1 MKRLISISVTGALAL
16 ILLLPNPSAAAGLK
30 KGLKV
35 GLNLAQ
41 LSGESMAD
49 LNAYLG
55 ENLKSKLGYCLGGY
69 VTYNINKIFAI
80 QPEVLYTMKGAA
92 YKEEI
97 GGEILKVW
105 INLTYLEIPVLAKIT
120 VPSLGTFN
128 PVLFAGPV
136 LALKLSGKLKRE
148 LEGTTT
154 EVDVENM
161 KGIDF
166 GLVFGAGIDLGLET
180 LGMGKL
186 ALDLRYTLGLTTI
199 SEFADDDVKNGVFS
213 LMVGVSF

>member
-16 ILLLPNPSAAAGLK
+16 MLLLPNPSSATELK
-30 KGLKV
+30 KGFKV
-35 GLNLAQ
+35 GLNLAK
-41 LSGESMAD
+41 LGGESMAD

-55 ENLKSKLGYCLGGY
+55 EDMKSKLGFCLGGY
-69 VTYNINKIFAI
+69 VTYHINEMFAI

-136 LALKLSGKLKRE
+136 LAIKLSGRLKAE
-148 LEGTTT
+148 SEGTTV
-154 EVDVENM
+154 EVDVEDM

-166 GLVFGAGIDLGLET
+166 GLVIGAGIDLGVDA
-180 LGMGKL
+180 LGLGKL

-199 SEFADDDVKNGVFS
+199 SEFADDDVKNRAFS